1 MAVVVS
7 RIRRAY
13 VAIFYGQKQGRNQ
26 SCFTMFS
33 RLSRF
38 SIKDADHYYEAKA
51 RCGMRAPEHD
61 ELRKGRNPYLNY
73 IILR

>member
-1 MAVVVS
+1 MISTSGFLVQGATTTSVWVVVS

-38 SIKDADHYYEAKA
+38 SLKT
-51 RCGMRAPEHD
+51 P
-61 ELRKGRNPYLNY
+61 
-73 IILR
+73 IIITKLKLGAE